1 MSRPDPRVTVVVP
14 TRNVIR
20 TIRACLASVRAQDYP
35 GVELVVVDNAST
47 DGTFEVAV
55 ELADLA
61 VRGGPERSAQ
71 RNRGVELASGDF
83 VLWIDSDMVLA
94 PDVVRLAVRTA
105 RDSGAVAVSVPE
117 VSIGPG
123 FWTACRALERCCYQD
138 DPALANPRLLDRA
151 YLAGLGG
158 FDTTMSGPEDTDL
171 RLRLRAADAPVA
183 YCSGALIW
191 HDEGRLTF
199 RSIVAK
205 RVYYGR
211 SLPSFAAAHPG
222 ALRQQGAG
230 TVRAFVRHRR
240 RLLGDPAHFAGLVV
254 MRLAEAA
261 AYGLGAWLG
270 RRDRRQ
276 PARPGPAGGGGG
288 GGGDGRGAVSDR

>member
-1 MSRPDPRVTVVVP
+1 VSPGEPRVTVVVP

-35 GVELVVVDNAST
+35 GIELVVVDNAST
-47 DGTFEVAV
+47 DGTFEVAA

-71 RNRGVELASGDF
+71 RNRGVELATGDW

-105 RDSGAVAVSVPE
+105 LDSGAVAVSVPE

-138 DPALANPRLLDRA
+138 DPSLANPRLLDRG
-151 YLAGLGG
+151 YLAELGG

-171 RLRLRAADAPVA
+171 RLRLRAAGASVA

-199 RSIVAK
+199 RTILAK
-205 RVYYGR
+205 RIYYGR

-230 TVRAFVRHRR
+230 TVRAFLRHRR
-240 RLLGDPAHFAGLVV
+240 RLLSDPAHFAGILV
-254 MRLAEAA
+254 MRLSEAV
-261 AYGLGAWLG
+261 AYGTGAWLG
-270 RRDRRQ
+270 RRARRRS
-276 PARPGPAGGGGG
+276 ARPGPSGGGTGA
-288 GGGDGRGAVSDR
+288 GAVGDR